1 MEYNAEADSLA
12 RRFYQK
18 DPFYKPQYYD
28 PASFTE
34 ILDNYYTMPK
44 FSVWLAYSRPSVAV
58 RLDTVYVITID
69 TLQRKPDYEYNT
81 NAVQLGFEYHPLK
94 FLSVSVAPTFTY
106 YKYTR
111 SIRRHEFAMHYYKE
125 RYSVFSLPV
134 RVEAGWYGKK
144 SEKKKVTVVP
154 SLFAGVQ
161 PKYVINSNYQIYTD
175 IIVYTIDSQG
185 NLQDVM
191 PFSFSDEYVYSV
203 SGVYRC
209 GDTYIV
215 QYDNQMNENTFTFL
229 ALDGTRKATVSI
241 PGFSLVTSY
250 FYDNYLYAL
259 VHTYGNRYDE
269 CYSLYK
275 FNLDGDLLT
284 QPQHDEN
291 AVCRRQQRYVPR
303 ARLRTHRIQ
312 ARPQPDRHLP
322 ENASF

>member
-1 MEYNAEADSLA
+1 MLFASSIAAYKEMEYNAEADSLA

-34 ILDNYYTMPK
+34 ILGNYYTMPK

-175 IIVYTIDSQG
+175 IIGQIVNIPDEQSNVSVKNRFNYALFYGARLSINHRRLTYFAEWGVSSDMLPVNNPDKKTDNLDAVFRELYINDVYRTVDHTLTLGIKV
-185 NLQDVM
+185 NLQ
-191 PFSFSDEYVYSV
+191 Y
-203 SGVYRC
+203 
-209 GDTYIV
+209 
-215 QYDNQMNENTFTFL
+215 
-229 ALDGTRKATVSI
+229 KTVAKN
-241 PGFSLVTSY
+241 G
-250 FYDNYLYAL
+250 
-259 VHTYGNRYDE
+259 YGYN
-269 CYSLYK
+269 
-275 FNLDGDLLT
+275 
-284 QPQHDEN
+284 
-291 AVCRRQQRYVPR
+291 
-303 ARLRTHRIQ
+303 
-312 ARPQPDRHLP
+312 
-322 ENASF
+322 